1 MQKDQSKKLIS
12 RREAIAGLVTT
23 GAALGT
29 GFFGV
34 PSAFASSHV
43 ALAQPTVTKF
53 KAAMKTSQVA
63 LKHVKVSGKTSK
75 VAPKSYTLKTNAQ
88 ASLLSAQDAQATF
101 SAYPVKTTAYAQLGK
116 IVTGDDG
123 SSFWFVE
130 QAANRIGKISTQGV
144 ITEYLLPLSG
154 YQPSSIANGPGD
166 TFWFPYVST
175 NNGTSFIGR
184 MTGASGQVTLYQ
196 LSVSLSS
203 ATAITRG
210 PNDTLWFVSGKNQIG
225 SVTADGTIKT
235 YTLNGVTW
243 TQDIAQG
250 PDGALWFTY
259 TGDTSPQSGVAR
271 FTTDGSLTFYP
282 VTEAGMAQIT
292 TGRDNDL
299 WFAVFEDE
307 QGSEQKNVGR
317 ITTSGALTRYYM
329 PQLKDNSY
337 PYSIA
342 YLGNGTFAFG
352 TVQEGAKGSSHEY
365 VGIITPAGDVQAFDT
380 PNADQVFY
388 MAYAGWANEIWFTTT
403 SYTNKGKDKV
413 YKFRLTN

>member
-12 RREAIAGLVTT
+12 RREAIGGLLTT
-23 GAALGT
+23 GVALGT

-43 ALAQPTVTKF
+43 VLAQPTVTKF
-53 KAAMKTSQVA
+53 KATMKTSQVA

-75 VAPKSYTLKTNAQ
+75 VAPKNYMLKTNAQ
-88 ASLLSAQDAQATF
+88 ASLLSAQDATATF
-101 SAYPVKTTAYAQLGK
+101 TAYAVNKPQSATLGK

-123 SSFWFVE
+123 SSFWFAE
-130 QAANRIGKISTQGV
+130 GGTNQIGKITTQGAV
-144 ITEYLLPLSG
+144 TQYLLPLSD
-154 YQPSSIANGPGD
+154 YAPTSIANGPGD

-175 NNGTSFIGR
+175 GSGFIGR
-184 MTGASGQVTLYQ
+184 LTGASGQVALYQ
-196 LSVSLSS
+196 LP
-203 ATAITRG
+203 AGNYNGAAITRG
-210 PNDTLWFVSGKNQIG
+210 PNDTLWFVSGENLIG

-235 YTLNGVTW
+235 YTLDGVSW
-243 TQDIAQG
+243 TTDIAQG

-259 TGDTSPQSGVAR
+259 TGNTTPQSGVAR

-282 VTEAGMAQIT
+282 VTEAGMGQIT

-299 WFAVFEDE
+299 WFAVFEDV
-307 QGSEQKNVGR
+307 QGDEQKNVGR

-337 PYSIA
+337 PNSIA

-352 TVQEGAKGSSHEY
+352 TVQEGAKGSKHEY

-380 PNADQVFY
+380 PNADQVSF
-388 MAYAGWANEIWFTTT
+388 MAYAGWANEIWFTSTDW
-403 SYTNKGKDKV
+403 SGKTRDKI

>member
-1 MQKDQSKKLIS
+1 MQNDQSMKLIS
-12 RREAIAGLVTT
+12 RRKAIGGLLTT
-23 GAALGT
+23 GAVLST
-29 GFFGV
+29 GLFAT

-43 ALAQPTVTKF
+43 VLDQPTVTKF
-53 KAAMKTSQVA
+53 KATMKTSQIA

-75 VAPKSYTLKTNAQ
+75 VAPKTYTLKTNTQ

-101 SAYPVKTTAYAQLGK
+101 SAYPVKTTSDPTLGK

-123 SSFWFVE
+123 SSFWFAE
-130 QAANRIGKISTQGV
+130 TGANRIGKITTQGA

-154 YQPSSIANGPGD
+154 YDPTSIANGPDD
-166 TFWFPYVST
+166 TFWFPYVGS
-175 NNGTSFIGR
+175 GSSFIGR
-184 MTGASGQVTLYQ
+184 MIGASGQVTLYQ
-196 LSVSLSS
+196 LPDGDYR
-203 ATAITRG
+203 AAAITRG
-210 PNDTLWFVSGKNQIG
+210 PNNTLWFVSGANLIG

-235 YTLNGVTW
+235 YTLDGVRW

-259 TGDTSPQSGVAR
+259 SGDTTPQSGVAR

-317 ITTSGALTRYYM
+317 ITTSGVLTRYYM

-380 PNADQVFY
+380 PNADQVFF
-388 MAYAGWANEIWFTTT
+388 MAYAGWANEIWFTST
-403 SYTNKGKDKV
+403 SYSYKGRDKV